1 MSLTPCVLPMV
12 PILSGIIISSNPKN
26 SIKLTLSYVAGITF
40 TYTLLGIIAGMT
52 GTLLSSSLQNT
63 NFILF
68 AGFLYLIF
76 AIAMFGLFE
85 LTMPSNIQ
93 NKITNILKP
102 LKIYVCVSVTLLGL
116 ISSYKAV

>member
-93 NKITNILKP
+93 NKITNILQNFKLENS
-102 LKIYVCVSVTLLGL
+102 LKDRILD
-116 ISSYKAV
+116 

>member
-1 MSLTPCVLPMV
+1 MV

-26 SIKLTLSYVAGITF
+26 AIRLTLSYVGGITF

-68 AGFLYLIF
+68 AGFLYVIF
-76 AIAMFGLFE
+76 AMAMFGLFE
-85 LTMPSNIQ
+85 LTMPSNLQ
-93 NKITNILKP
+93 NKIAHLLHKNLK
-102 LKIYVCVSVTLLGL
+102 
-116 ISSYKAV
+116 